1 MIQMWS
7 SVQRTGNDKSF
18 ILYVYSSV
26 NPPHQN
32 FAIHVWTI
40 RQPRENL
47 LSQQCRRWNRCK
59 LLIIMQ
65 SFFRWLPSDF
75 VCISN
80 FSWAHAELAHFIVW
94 YLQYR
99 YRVIGQNLSSSDI
112 SPPSFKIFSP
122 GMTAL
127 TFFLSHRKL
136 KVWENIKLSPYYGV
150 CPEEHFF
157 WGSHSNLLDIK
168 SLKIQRFLFLNAWAR
183 HCHIYLKVL
192 PNYLFNAF
200 VRHNKSSICW
210 C

>member
-1 MIQMWS
+1 MWS
-7 SVQRTGNDKSF
+7 SVQRTGNAKSF

-122 GMTAL
+122 GITAL
-127 TFFLSHRKL
+127 TFLFISPEIKNVKKYQAISILWRLSGRAFFL
-136 KVWENIKLSPYYGV
+136 EIT
-150 CPEEHFF
+150 F
-157 WGSHSNLLDIK
+157 
-168 SLKIQRFLFLNAWAR
+168 
-183 HCHIYLKVL
+183 
-192 PNYLFNAF
+192 
-200 VRHNKSSICW
+200 
-210 C
+210 

>member
-1 MIQMWS
+1 MKFVVFS
-7 SVQRTGNDKSF
+7 SALRANQALVSGLRKDSRRHWKKLTWLVKYGKIIMRHALYWENFCPLVLCKTATWNDSNVKFCAANSNDKSF

-47 LSQQCRRWNRCK
+47 LPQQCRRWNRCK

-80 FSWAHAELAHFIVW
+80 LSWAHAELAHFIVW

-127 TFFLSHRKL
+127 TFF
-136 KVWENIKLSPYYGV
+136 
-150 CPEEHFF
+150 
-157 WGSHSNLLDIK
+157 
-168 SLKIQRFLFLNAWAR
+168 
-183 HCHIYLKVL
+183 YLTG
-192 PNYLFNAF
+192 N
-200 VRHNKSSICW
+200 
-210 C
+210 